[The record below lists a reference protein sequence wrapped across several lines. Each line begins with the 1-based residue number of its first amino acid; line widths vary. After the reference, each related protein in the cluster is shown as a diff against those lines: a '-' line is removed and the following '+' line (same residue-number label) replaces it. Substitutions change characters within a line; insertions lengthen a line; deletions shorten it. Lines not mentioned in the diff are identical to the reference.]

1 MAGGP
6 GPPGAVG
13 WSDPGLASAILAL
26 AEADAAFKGWGRTPV
41 YAVERV
47 VLTIAR
53 ARRHP

>member
-1 MAGGP
+1 
-6 GPPGAVG
+6 
-13 WSDPGLASAILAL
+13 L